1 MASVQ
6 KQEIEEDDER
16 RTTADP
22 TTNDGGGESEPAPAH
37 DGDNVQ
43 NRVESSN
50 PTEAEQPSPAT
61 VSVSSQPS
69 APVPIMSLKEEPT
82 ETEQDMEERPQP
94 IGVVPVAMQMQVPVP
109 MPMSMPLQIRKTA
122 VPGRR
127 ASTKDRH
134 TKVEGRGRR
143 IRMPAACAA
152 RIFQLTRELGHKSDG
167 ETIRW
172 LLEHAEPAIIAATG
186 TGTIPAI
193 AMSVGGTLKIPTT
206 SSASDGDTTKKKRK
220 RSATSEYYDVS
231 GGVSISS
238 GLAPIG
244 ATAVAAGPQGFVP
257 MWAVSSGGRVTP
269 SNAVAAGT
277 FWMIPPTTAIAGPS
291 NQPQIWTFPA
301 GATPLINISA
311 RPISSFISAM
321 QPGINIA
328 TPIEV
333 QTPSVSNNA
342 TASSVLSTG
351 AKAAKTSTMA
361 PSTSSTTTAAT
372 TTTTTTT
379 TQMLRDFSLEIY
391 DKQELQ
397 LMGRSA
403 NNRQHDHTPSSSK

>member
-1 MASVQ
+1 MASIQ
-6 KQEIEEDDER
+6 KQEIEEEDER
-16 RTTADP
+16 GTTDL
-22 TTNDGGGESEPAPAH
+22 TMNGGGGEVPVDNGNNVEDKMESSDPSTTESEPP
-37 DGDNVQ
+37 
-43 NRVESSN
+43 
-50 PTEAEQPSPAT
+50 PPAT
-61 VSVSSQPS
+61 SAPSQPS
-69 APVPIMSLKEEPT
+69 STAVPLVSLKEEPT
-82 ETEQDMEERPQP
+82 ETEPELEEQPPP
-94 IGVVPVAMQMQVPVP
+94 IGVVPVAMQMQMQ
-109 MPMSMPLQIRKTA
+109 MPMSMPMPMPVQIRRTA

-143 IRMPAACAA
+143 IRMPATCAA

-186 TGTIPAI
+186 TGTVPAI

-206 SSASDGDTTKKKRK
+206 SSTSDGDTTKKKRK
-220 RSATSEYYDVS
+220 RSASSEYYEVND
-231 GGVSISS
+231 GVSISS

-244 ATAVAAGPQGFVP
+244 ATAVAAAPQGLVP
-257 MWAVSSGGRVTP
+257 MWAVSSGGRVIP

-291 NQPQIWTFPA
+291 NQPQLWTFPPA
-301 GATPLINISA
+301 GTPLINISA

-321 QPGINIA
+321 QPGISIA
-328 TPIEV
+328 TPVEV
-333 QTPSVSNNA
+333 QAPSCVSNNA
-342 TASSVLSTG
+342 TTSAVSSTG

-361 PSTSSTTTAAT
+361 PSTSSTTT
-372 TTTTTTT
+372 

-397 LMGRSA
+397 FMGRSA
-403 NNRQHDHTPSSSK
+403 NNRQHDQTTSSKQ